1 MSYLRLTNVSLDYP
15 LYGIRGHDLRKALVK
30 AGYPQIPVAS
40 LNFSGLEKDSG
51 FQMTLPLARKCIA
64 CIFYG
69 DMLCALR
76 NQVADLFRH
85 RH

>member
-1 MSYLRLTNVSLDYP
+1 M
-15 LYGIRGHDLRKALVK
+15 
-30 AGYPQIPVAS
+30 AS

-51 FQMTLPLARKCIA
+51 FQMTLPLARRALA

-76 NQVADLFRH
+76 NQVAPYENEKGAADRWWISGSSVWAVSCWPARALLARK
-85 RH
+85 